1 MLPKAVPA
9 PFAAA
14 APAPSS
20 DLDHASQ
27 MASLEAAHRA
37 ADAKL
42 ERELTRLQDAIGA
55 AHDES
60 RATKRQA
67 AREHDE
73 RRARISA
80 DICRDVRSTIDP
92 IFAGKL
98 TDDAASTLIVAWR
111 ALNDRCVRLLGAELD
126 ERHLLF
132 ACERA
137 VTGKAPR
144 MVYSTHAA
152 SSVTSAHE
160 LHAQLNSKAP
170 IDLAVCDLMRATMIH
185 VRRELGGLH
194 NRDEHAA
201 AASTNDATAHLRAKR
216 VEAARVAA
224 NVARLQ
230 ARSFDIQPPRYGFD
244 DDDGPRAA

>member
-14 APAPSS
+14 APAPST
-20 DLDHASQ
+20 DQTHAEQ
-27 MASLEAAHRA
+27 MAALEASHRA

-55 AHDES
+55 AHDEM

-67 AREHDE
+67 EQAHDD
-73 RRARISA
+73 RRARISRELCA
-80 DICRDVRSTIDP
+80 DVRSTIDP

-98 TDDAASTLIVAWR
+98 TDDAAATLIVAWR
-111 ALNDRCVRLLGAELD
+111 ALNDRCVRLLGAPLD

-137 VTGKAPR
+137 CTGRAPR
-144 MVYSTHAA
+144 MVYSTHAV

-160 LHAQLNSKAP
+160 LAAQLTSAAP
-170 IDLAVCDLMRATMIH
+170 IDLAVCDLMRATMIN
-185 VRRELGGLH
+185 VRRELGGLF
-194 NRDEHAA
+194 NTDEHAA
-201 AASTNDATAHLRAKR
+201 MASTNDATAHLRAKR

-230 ARSFDIQPPRYGFD
+230 ARTSDLQPPRYGFD
-244 DDDGPRAA
+244 DDGPHAA